1 MFVFPKIEDIFW
13 EIQSSGSS
21 ICKSVS
27 MESILFII
35 ILPFQD
41 WSSDGLKLEI
51 EDITINRQSIEGR
64 GAV

>member
-1 MFVFPKIEDIFW
+1 MFVFPKIEDIFC

-41 WSSDGLKLEI
+41 WSSDWAEI
-51 EDITINRQSIEGR
+51 RNRGHYDKPTKY
-64 GAV
+64 

>member
-1 MFVFPKIEDIFW
+1 MFVFPKIEDIFC